1 MQLPDEALH
10 RARALLA
17 RGGRRLLGIAG
28 PPGAG
33 KSTVAALLK
42 ASLGDQA
49 QVVPMDGFH
58 LAQAELER
66 LGRAGRKGAPDT
78 FDASGFVSLLRRLR
92 TSGGGDAGAE
102 AVVYAPEFRR
112 DLEEPIA
119 GALAVPASLPLVIV
133 EGNYLLLPSSP
144 WSEVRPLLDEC
155 WHVSV
160 PQAQR
165 LAQLIARHERHGRS
179 PQDAR
184 AWALG
189 NDEPNAR
196 LVEAAAD
203 RADWR
208 MPWADP
214 AG

>member
-1 MQLPDEALH
+1 MQLPQEALQ
-10 RARALLA
+10 RAHALLA
-17 RGGRRLLGIAG
+17 RGGRRLLGLAG

-42 ASLGDQA
+42 AALGPQA

-78 FDASGFVSLLRRLR
+78 FDAAGFVHLLRRLR
-92 TSGGGDAGAE
+92 ACPPDET
-102 AVVYAPEFRR
+102 VYAPEFRR

-119 GALAVPASLPLVIV
+119 GALAVPPSLPLVIV
-133 EGNYLLLPSSP
+133 EGNYLLLETGA
-144 WSEVRPLLDEC
+144 WGEVKPLLDEC
-155 WHVSV
+155 WHVAV

-165 LAQLIARHERHGRS
+165 WAQLIARHERHGRS
-179 PQDAR
+179 PEDAR

-189 NDEPNAR
+189 SDEPNAR
-196 LVEAAAD
+196 QVEAVAQ
-203 RADWR
+203 RADWSL
-208 MPWADP
+208 PWASG
-214 AG
+214 A

>member
-1 MQLPDEALH
+1 MHLPDEALR
-10 RARALLA
+10 RAQALLA
-17 RGGRRLLGIAG
+17 KGGRRLLGIAG

-42 ASLGDQA
+42 EALGDQA

-92 TSGGGDAGAE
+92 TPDAE
-102 AVVYAPEFRR
+102 AEALVYAPEFRR

-119 GALAVPASLPLVIV
+119 GALAVPATLPLVIV
-133 EGNYLLLPSSP
+133 EGNYLLLSSPP
-144 WSEVRPLLDEC
+144 WSEVQPLLDEC

-160 PQAQR
+160 AQAQR
-165 LAQLIARHERHGRS
+165 LARLIARHERHGRS

-196 LVEAAAD
+196 LVEAAAH
-203 RADWR
+203 RADWQ
-208 MPWADP
+208 MPWAEP